1 MSKAKSFQVVLRQA
15 LARTLLT
22 SVLGTAPAVL
32 FAQTPP
38 TPPPE
43 PAAPALPSGTTTQP
57 PARSPEAEKPA
68 AKPSELAEAVLLLR
82 DGRSFTGFLVSKDDD
97 KFVLRIAGIDT
108 TFEAAKVERYRILE
122 PVLERYARLRASID
136 DNDVPQLIELIDFLI
151 SREKL
156 DEALKEAQAL
166 RQRQPANP
174 DVRRALERV
183 QNLVDLKANA
193 DEPDANAA
201 DGSNA
206 ESATDHAGHA
216 PLMTPEQVAL
226 AKVYEVDLEKD
237 QSVVIPRSVAE
248 AVLQKYAESP
258 LVPTTKE
265 GREALIREGP
275 GKILD
280 LMFRLRAREFYP
292 QVKVVQTPESI
303 RRFRDEVQ
311 QTLIIGGCATSG
323 CHNSAT
329 TGGRLVFSTNK
340 PASERTSVTNFYILN
355 RFRTSDGK
363 GLIDTENPERSALI
377 QLGLPRDR
385 SLRPHPAVIDAVTG
399 ADLWKPTIK
408 SSTDRKVQN
417 VTDWVNALYLPRPQ
431 YDVGYKPARP
441 FEPQVPQAG
450 MGSGTSSTNP
460 PGK

>member
-1 MSKAKSFQVVLRQA
+1 MAKPPQVVLRQA
-15 LARTLLT
+15 LARTLLV
-22 SVLGTAPAVL
+22 SVLSIPASEVV
-32 FAQTPP
+32 AQTPASVPASSTPTQAPAP
-38 TPPPE
+38 TPKAPE
-43 PAAPALPSGTTTQP
+43 PKK
-57 PARSPEAEKPA
+57 PESEPG
-68 AKPSELAEAVLLLR
+68 ELAEAVLLLR
-82 DGRSFTGFLVSKDDD
+82 DGRSFTGFLVSKSDE

-108 TFEAAKVERYRILE
+108 SFEAAKVERYRILE
-122 PVLERYARLRASID
+122 PVLERYARLRANID
-136 DNDVPQLIELIDFLI
+136 DNDVPQLIELIDFLV

-156 DEALKEAQAL
+156 DEALSEVKAL
-166 RQRQPANP
+166 RQRQPTNP

-183 QNLVDLKANA
+183 QNLVDLRVNA

-201 DGSNA
+201 AGTSTEA
-206 ESATDHAGHA
+206 AVEHTGHA

-226 AKVYEVDLEKD
+226 VKVYEVDLEKD

-377 QLGLPRDR
+377 QMGLPRDR

-431 YDVGYKPARP
+431 YDVGYKPVRP
-441 FEPQVPQAG
+441 FEPQMPHAGTGGTVP
-450 MGSGTSSTNP
+450 SENP
-460 PGK
+460 PTK

>member
-1 MSKAKSFQVVLRQA
+1 MPTAKSSQVVLRQA
-15 LARTLLT
+15 LTRTLLA
-22 SVLGTAPAVL
+22 SVFSAATCAALAQPPSTEPPA
-32 FAQTPP
+32 
-38 TPPPE
+38 
-43 PAAPALPSGTTTQP
+43 PAAPATPAGPSTQP
-57 PARSPEAEKPA
+57 PVAKEPEKPI
-68 AKPSELAEAVLLLR
+68 AKPTELSEAVLLLR

-108 TFEAAKVERYRILE
+108 TFETAKVERYRILE

-136 DNDVPQLIELIDFLI
+136 DNDVPQLVELIDFLI

-193 DEPDANAA
+193 DEPDANAGG
-201 DGSNA
+201 GSTSETTA
-206 ESATDHAGHA
+206 DHAGHA

-226 AKVYEVDLEKD
+226 VKVYEVDLEKD

-385 SLRPHPAVIDAVTG
+385 STRPHPAVIDAVTG

-408 SSTDRKVQN
+408 SNTDRKVQN

-431 YDVGYKPARP
+431 YDVGYKPVRP
-441 FEPQVPQAG
+441 FEPQMPQAG
-450 MGSGTSSTNP
+450 MGTGMPATNP
-460 PGK
+460 PAK

>member
-1 MSKAKSFQVVLRQA
+1 MVL
-15 LARTLLT
+15 
-22 SVLGTAPAVL
+22 
-32 FAQTPP
+32 AQTPP
-38 TPPPE
+38 SPPAEPVV
-43 PAAPALPSGTTTQP
+43 PAAPSGAAPQP
-57 PARSPEAEKPA
+57 PAPSPEPEKPVV
-68 AKPSELAEAVLLLR
+68 KPSELSEAVLLLR
-82 DGRSFTGFLVSKDDD
+82 DGRSFTGFLVSKDDE

-108 TFEAAKVERYRILE
+108 TFESAKVERYRILE

-136 DNDVPQLIELIDFLI
+136 DNDVPQLVELIDFLI

-193 DEPDANAA
+193 DESDANAA
-201 DGSNA
+201 GGSTTETA
-206 ESATDHAGHA
+206 QDHAGHA

-226 AKVYEVDLEKD
+226 VKVYEVDLEKD

-311 QTLIIGGCATSG
+311 QTIIVGGCATSG

-355 RFRTSDGK
+355 RFRTTDGK

-408 SSTDRKVQN
+408 SSADRKVQN

-431 YDVGYKPARP
+431 YDVGYKPVRP
-441 FEPQVPQAG
+441 FEPQMPQAG
-450 MGSGTSSTNP
+450 MGPGTPATNP